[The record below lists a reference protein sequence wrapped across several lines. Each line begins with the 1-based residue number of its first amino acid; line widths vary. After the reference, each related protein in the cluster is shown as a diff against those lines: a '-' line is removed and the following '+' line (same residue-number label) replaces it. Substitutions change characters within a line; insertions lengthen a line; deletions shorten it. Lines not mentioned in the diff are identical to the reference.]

1 MLQPHYYLSADLAS
15 TIYLKEDPI
24 LDDAPHFHDSIEFIF
39 IKKGHVLCHV
49 ENKTMLLGEGD
60 IVFAESYETHF
71 YEMQEPDVL
80 AIVLVL
86 SREYTNIFR
95 QLYPGLTF
103 ESFLTD
109 KEANKS
115 IFDLMNKWVSRSDKT
130 QIFNHAQT
138 NCLFSLLIEKYKTI
152 PRHKYEGDIL
162 EKELLR
168 YIHLHYLE
176 DITLKTMA
184 HDLGYSPEYCSK
196 ILKKCLNNG
205 IRTYIN
211 SLRLK
216 KANELLADK
225 STNRTQLEILY
236 QCGFSSP
243 STYYR
248 VKKEIE
254 NNASHD
260 KE

>member
-1 MLQPHYYLSADLAS
+1 MKRSCYYYDADIAS

-39 IKKGHVLCHV
+39 IKKGNILCHLGD
-49 ENKTMLLGEGD
+49 KTMLLSEGD
-60 IVFAESYETHF
+60 IFFAESYETHF
-71 YEMQEPDVL
+71 YEMQQPDVL
-80 AIVLVL
+80 AVVLVL
-86 SREYTNIFR
+86 SRDYTAIFR
-95 QLYPGLTF
+95 KLYPDLTF
-103 ESFLTD
+103 ETFLTN
-109 KEANKS
+109 KEANKP
-115 IFDLMNKWVSRSDKT
+115 IFDLMNEWVNYPDKT
-130 QIFNHAQT
+130 QIFNHGKV
-138 NCLFSLLIEKYKTI
+138 NSLFALLIERYRTI

-176 DITLKTMA
+176 DITMKSMA
-184 HDLGYSPEYCSK
+184 HELGYSPEYCSK
-196 ILKKCLNNG
+196 VLKKCLKNG
-205 IRTYIN
+205 VRTYIN

-216 KANELLADK
+216 KANELIADK
-225 STNRTQLEILY
+225 STNLSQLEVLY

-248 VKKEIE
+248 VKKQLE

-260 KE
+260 E